1 MTALQTADNWFVLN
15 QDPSDTEIAVSAAD
29 VPTDDPPP
37 VSESVAPAAGDA
49 SPEGVESAADSPAAS
64 GPLEDLEDD
73 DDEEDDDPE
82 MQSDPEPE
90 LSLWERIVELNSEIV
105 RLSMRE
111 AELKEQAKA
120 VAKQLDGVVEERRE
134 LERAV
139 QAELDDKARGQG
151 RLFSHVKPATVPKAE
166 TAESPPVPSSPSDD
180 KAKLTAL
187 ESLGLTDS
195 QVDKLAAAEIETV
208 AQLEAS
214 IRDGKLQF
222 VKGVGPKAI
231 DSITD
236 KLLEWRKSNPVP
248 LPA

>member
-1 MTALQTADNWFVLN
+1 MTALQTADNLFVLN
-15 QDPSDTEIAVSAAD
+15 QDPVDAEIAASAAD
-29 VPTDDPPP
+29 VPADDPQPASEP
-37 VSESVAPAAGDA
+37 VGVVADPVIPEAVLPVTDA
-49 SPEGVESAADSPAAS
+49 PTMS
-64 GPLEDLEDD
+64 GPLEDLD
-73 DDEEDDDPE
+73 DDEDDE
-82 MQSDPEPE
+82 PEPE
-90 LSLWERIVELNSEIV
+90 LSLWVRIVELNGEIV
-105 RLSMRE
+105 RLSMKE

-166 TAESPPVPSSPSDD
+166 TAESPPVPSAPSAPSDD
-180 KAKLTAL
+180 KAKSTAL

-195 QVDKLAAAEIETV
+195 QIDKLAAAEIETV